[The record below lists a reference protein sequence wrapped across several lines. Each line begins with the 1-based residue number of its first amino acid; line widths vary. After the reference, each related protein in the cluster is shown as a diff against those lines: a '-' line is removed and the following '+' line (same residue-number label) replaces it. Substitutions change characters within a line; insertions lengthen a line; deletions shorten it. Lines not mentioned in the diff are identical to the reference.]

1 MRMVRATFI
10 AFGAF
15 WGTWAVAA
23 FDVQRFLGFSD
34 AQLGLL
40 VAATVVGGVA
50 ANGSGGLLAERHGT
64 RVALSAS
71 LAVWGVLLA
80 ATALVT
86 NIGGFCVL
94 FLAMV
99 AAGGLVDVVMNVAG
113 TAALGDQPVRL
124 LRLHAQF
131 NLGALGGAAIAGVLL
146 NAGLSF
152 RVLWGGLAAIAFVLA
167 ALCRRAAL
175 PAAEAGEAH
184 TVRDGIAALARAGIA
199 SLAVVFA
206 LGALVEGGISTW
218 GVLFLRSRLGLAAAA
233 GAAAYV
239 IGQVLATTARST
251 LGWTAHHVGERRGA
265 QLGLAVAGV
274 GVLVESVSRSTVPA
288 AIGLAAAAVGA
299 SVYWP
304 LLLGYAGKGIER
316 PAVIVGGL
324 SAAGYMGYLAG
335 TPVVGWISQLSD
347 LRWGLAA
354 MGVLGLAA
362 SVIPIRSLARHDD
375 RSIPAADRAP
385 STP

>member
-23 FDVQRFLGFSD
+23 LDVQRFLGFSD

-64 RVALSAS
+64 RVALTAA
-71 LAVWGVLLA
+71 LAAWGVLLA
-80 ATALVT
+80 ATAAVT
-86 NIGGFCVL
+86 NIGLFCVL
-94 FLAMV
+94 FLVMV
-99 AAGGLVDVVMNVAG
+99 ATGGLVDVVMNIAG

-131 NLGALGGAAIAGVLL
+131 NAGALGGAAVSGVLL
-146 NAGLSF
+146 NAGASF
-152 RVLWGGLAAIAFVLA
+152 RVLWGGLAVIAFALA
-167 ALCRRAAL
+167 ALCRRAQL

-184 TVRDGIAALARAGIA
+184 TVRDGLSALARAGIA
-199 SLAVVFA
+199 SLALVFA

-218 GVLFLRSRLGLAAAA
+218 GVLFLRSRLGLTAAA

-239 IGQVLATTARST
+239 AGQVLATVARST
-251 LGWTAHHVGERRGA
+251 LGWTTDHVGERRGA

-274 GVLVESVSRSTVPA
+274 GILVESVSHSTAPA

-304 LLLGYAGKGIER
+304 LLLGYAGKGLER

-335 TPVVGWISQLSD
+335 TPIVGWISQASD
-347 LRWGLAA
+347 LRWGLAT

-362 SVIPIRSLARHDD
+362 AVIPIRSLAR
-375 RSIPAADRAP
+375 RTGPTSAATDRAP
-385 STP
+385 STR